1 MLLISVT
8 FLCLEGVPLWAIKS
22 KHGNKM
28 QRHFLSNMSE
38 IQFNFELN
46 CFVKDTDK
54 TRLLYMRFP
63 LNSVQE
69 IFNHFFL

>member
-1 MLLISVT
+1 
-8 FLCLEGVPLWAIKS
+8 
-22 KHGNKM
+22 M

-54 TRLLYMRFP
+54 TQLYICAFR
-63 LNSVQE
+63 
-69 IFNHFFL
+69 

>member
-1 MLLISVT
+1 
-8 FLCLEGVPLWAIKS
+8 
-22 KHGNKM
+22 M

-69 IFNHFFL
+69 ICDRFFYSTWKFGKEVKKSVFVS